1 MRLNLSNLSVSGLTV
16 GNLIQSS
23 TWRLKGV
30 YFVSVGR
37 LPPIFPPVLPPSPYH
52 SPLLPPLPSN
62 NEIIFS
68 SSLTVEKLIHKGHAI
83 HLKFKPTIETKE
95 KVRGCWV
102 LHLLKAKQASGTLT
116 RVSTLKIQFYYR
128 CHHNR
133 FATESSNYSSLNNVI
148 FININCRPILWAY
161 MNAGTSTL
169 HPFFL
174 LVLHPIL
181 FSSFSL

>member
-1 MRLNLSNLSVSGLTV
+1 MRLNLSNLSVSGLTI

-68 SSLTVEKLIHKGHAI
+68 SSLTVQKLIHEGHAI

-95 KVRGCWV
+95 KVHGCWD

-116 RVSTLKIQFYYR
+116 RVCTLKIQFYYR

-133 FATESSNYSSLNNVI
+133 FATVFQLQ
-148 FININCRPILWAY
+148 
-161 MNAGTSTL
+161 
-169 HPFFL
+169 
-174 LVLHPIL
+174 
-181 FSSFSL
+181 FSLTMSFL